1 MKLTLSALGLL
12 AFVAFAPLAA
22 AKTAAAAE
30 APKFTFDKAHTQI
43 FFSVSH
49 LGFSYSTGK
58 FTGFDGSFTFDEA
71 KPESS
76 KIDVTIDTNSLTM
89 DDEAW
94 EKHLKN
100 EDFFNVEKFPA
111 MTFKSTQIEKTG
123 DNTGRVTGDLTLLG
137 VTKPVTLDVIF
148 NKGGI
153 HPYSKK
159 YVAGFSVTGKLNRS
173 DFGMTYGL
181 PGVGDEVNI
190 SIEVEGI
197 REEPAAPQE

>member
-22 AKTAAAAE
+22 AKTAAAAD

-76 KIDVTIDTNSLTM
+76 KVDVSIDTHSLTM
-89 DDEAW
+89 DDAAW
-94 EKHLKN
+94 EKHLKS

-111 MTFKSTQIEKTG
+111 MTFKSTRIEKTS
-123 DNTGRVTGDLTLLG
+123 DNAGRLTGDLTLLG
-137 VTKPVTLDVIF
+137 VTKPVILEVIF
-148 NKGGI
+148 NKSGI

-159 YVAGFSVTGKLNRS
+159 YVAGFSATGKLNRS
-173 DFGMTYGL
+173 DFGMVYGL

-197 REEPAAPQE
+197 RAEPAPDKE

>member
-1 MKLTLSALGLL
+1 
-12 AFVAFAPLAA
+12 
-22 AKTAAAAE
+22 
-30 APKFTFDKAHTQI
+30 
-43 FFSVSH
+43 
-49 LGFSYSTGK
+49 
-58 FTGFDGSFTFDEA
+58 
-71 KPESS
+71 
-76 KIDVTIDTNSLTM
+76 TIDTNSLTM
-89 DDEAW
+89 DDDAW

-111 MTFKSTQIEKTG
+111 MTFKSTKVEKTG

-159 YVAGFSVTGKLNRS
+159 YVAGFSATGKLNRS
-173 DFGMTYGL
+173 EFGMTYGL

-197 REEPAAPQE
+197 REEPAADKQ

>member
-12 AFVAFAPLAA
+12 AFVAFAPLMG
-22 AKTAAAAE
+22 AKSAAAAD

-58 FTGFDGSFTFDEA
+58 FTDFDGSFTFDEE

-76 KIDVTIDTNSLTM
+76 KVDVTIDTNSLTM

-111 MTFKSTQIEKTG
+111 MTFKSSQIEKTG
-123 DNTGRVTGDLTLLG
+123 DKTGRLTGDLTLLG

-159 YVAGFSVTGKLNRS
+159 YVAGFSATGKLNRS
-173 DFGMTYGL
+173 EFGMEYGL
-181 PGVGDEVNI
+181 PGIGDEVNI
-190 SIEVEGI
+190 TIEVEGI
-197 REEPAAPQE
+197 REETSAE